1 VVGLS
6 SRDDEDTGHVIAAVA
21 MFWSGL
27 RKERMLESAS
37 LVGHGHQVTKV
48 RLGNLA

>member
-1 VVGLS
+1 
-6 SRDDEDTGHVIAAVA
+6 
-21 MFWSGL
+21 MFESGL
-27 RKERMLESAS
+27 RKECMLESAA